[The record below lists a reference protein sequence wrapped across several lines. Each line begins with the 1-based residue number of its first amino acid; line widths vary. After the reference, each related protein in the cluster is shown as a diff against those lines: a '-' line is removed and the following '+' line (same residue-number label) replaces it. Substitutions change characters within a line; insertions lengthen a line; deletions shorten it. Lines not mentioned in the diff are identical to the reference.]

1 MPSAIRFEIM
11 STVETKSSSVFQRVL
26 FTFIA
31 LLFVTICALGTKIA
45 FSGEPQ
51 LFAGT
56 RPDNLGVHAGELA
69 PCPKTPNC
77 VSSQSQDTAHQIAP
91 LTYNSTDQEAM
102 ARLKTVLQSFR
113 RVKAIAQN
121 ENYIY
126 SEFTIPVVGF
136 VDDVEF
142 LLDKDA
148 KVIHVRSASR
158 LGEGDLGVN
167 RRRIE
172 TIRTKF
178 NASSVVDASD

>member
-1 MPSAIRFEIM
+1 M
-11 STVETKSSSVFQRVL
+11 STIDTKSNSTFKRVL
-26 FTFIA
+26 FTFIS
-31 LLFVTICALGTKIA
+31 LLLVTVCALGTKIA

-56 RPDNLGVHAGELA
+56 RPDNLGVRAGQLA
-69 PCPKTPNC
+69 PCPSTPKC
-77 VSSQSQDTAHQIAP
+77 VNSQSQDTVHQIPP
-91 LTYNSTDQEAM
+91 LTYNSTDQAAM
-102 ARLKTVLQSFR
+102 ANLKTVLQSFR
-113 RVKAIAQN
+113 RTKAIAQT

-126 SEFTIPVVGF
+126 TEFTIPVVGF

-172 TIRTKF
+172 NIRAKF
-178 NASSVVDASD
+178 SELDALKLS

>member
-1 MPSAIRFEIM
+1 M

-31 LLFVTICALGTKIA
+31 LLFVTFCALGTKIA

-69 PCPKTPNC
+69 PCPRTPNC

-113 RVKAIAQN
+113 RVKAIAQS

-167 RRRIE
+167 RRRVE

-178 NASSVVDASD
+178 NESAMVDASDSLRGYIS

>member
-1 MPSAIRFEIM
+1 MT
-11 STVETKSSSVFQRVL
+11 TVETKSNSVFQRVL
-26 FTFIA
+26 LTLIA
-31 LLFVTICALGTKIA
+31 LLFVTFCALGTKIT
-45 FSGEPQ
+45 FSREPQ

-56 RPDNLGVHAGELA
+56 RPNNLGVHAGQLA
-69 PCPKTPNC
+69 PCPTTPNC
-77 VSSQSQDTAHQIAP
+77 VSSQSQDAVHQIAP

-102 ARLKTVLQSFR
+102 AHLKTVLQSFR
-113 RVKAIAQN
+113 RAKAIAQT

-148 KVIHVRSASR
+148 KAIHVRSASR

-178 NASSVVDASD
+178 MDVSE